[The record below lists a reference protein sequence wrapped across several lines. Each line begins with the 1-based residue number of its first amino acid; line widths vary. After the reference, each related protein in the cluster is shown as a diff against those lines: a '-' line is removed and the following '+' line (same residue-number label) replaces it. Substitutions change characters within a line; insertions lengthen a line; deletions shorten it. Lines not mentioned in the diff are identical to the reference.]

1 MGLEMVDKTIDQQI
15 PAALEEL
22 AEQILALDV
31 TALAG
36 LQGGQVLGGVAGQW
50 VRQIVTLQERIVI
63 EADDAR
69 RVAVQLASEG

>member
-22 AEQILALDV
+22 AAHVLALDV

-50 VRQIVTLQERIVI
+50 ARQVVTLQERIVI